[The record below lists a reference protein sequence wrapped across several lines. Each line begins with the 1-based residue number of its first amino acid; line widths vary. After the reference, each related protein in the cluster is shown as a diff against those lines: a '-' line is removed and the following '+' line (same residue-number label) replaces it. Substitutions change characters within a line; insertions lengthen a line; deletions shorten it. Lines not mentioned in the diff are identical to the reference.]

1 MNSDHYLN
9 RELSW
14 LDFNQ
19 RVLALAQDPQLPL
32 LARVRFLSI
41 WASNQDEF
49 FQVRVAGLK
58 EQAAQGV
65 RVAPPDGLT
74 PVQQLEAI
82 RQVALAQYAEVS
94 KTFLTDLAPALS
106 EAGIVFSDYAT
117 LDDEDKAYLDEQ
129 FRERVFPVVTP
140 LAVDPAHPFPYISN
154 LSLNLAIFVRN
165 PESGL
170 TRFARIKV

>member
-1 MNSDHYLN
+1 
-9 RELSW
+9 
-14 LDFNQ
+14 
-19 RVLALAQDPQLPL
+19 
-32 LARVRFLSI
+32 
-41 WASNQDEF
+41 
-49 FQVRVAGLK
+49 
-58 EQAAQGV
+58 
-65 RVAPPDGLT
+65 
-74 PVQQLEAI
+74 
-82 RQVALAQYAEVS
+82 
-94 KTFLTDLAPALS
+94 S

-170 TRFARIKV
+170 TRFARIKVPPILPRFVVLPDRERFVPFEQVIAAHPEGLFPGMAILRPPVFHATRNA